1 MYAFEFG
8 AIKNYQNLKKVL
20 KIYKNKNKTINY
32 LKINIT
38 DLKNLNQISDCLK
51 KT

>member
-20 KIYKNKNKTINY
+20 KIYKN
-32 LKINIT
+32 
-38 DLKNLNQISDCLK
+38 
-51 KT
+51 